1 MGGHVNHSRTVP
13 LAVVGVMAAVTGRIL
28 YAAHRPDLPSFDN
41 YDTSGALGD
50 PGLPGLRVVAIGDSS
65 ITAPGA
71 RNVDDAFIRRVAHS
85 LTDRYFVQLFAL
97 AVGGS
102 KARDII
108 ESQLDAAV
116 ESAPD
121 LVVLSVGANDAIRGV
136 PPQRFRNELEEI
148 TSRMID
154 TGASVVIVG
163 VGDLGSIPRLP
174 RFLRWYLTYRSGVF
188 DAISAEVAAAYPSTV
203 KADVRGQLSRD
214 FWDDPRMFSGDLF
227 HASSYGHAGFG
238 HHVSV
243 AVERVLARR

>member
-1 MGGHVNHSRTVP
+1 MTPPKTLP
-13 LAVVGVMAAVTGRIL
+13 LAVAGAVAVFTGRIL
-28 YAAHRPDLPSFDN
+28 YAAHRPDLPSYDN

-50 PGLPGLRVVAIGDSS
+50 PGLPGLRLVAIGDSS

-71 RNVDDAFIRRVAHS
+71 RSVDDAFIRRIAHS
-85 LTDRYFVQLFAL
+85 LTDRYFVQLHAL

-108 ESQLDAAV
+108 DNQLEEAV
-116 ESAPD
+116 AIGPD

-136 PPQRFRNELEEI
+136 TPQSFRIDLEEI
-148 TSRMID
+148 TGRFVEL
-154 TGASVVIVG
+154 GASVAIVG

-188 DAISAEVAAAYPSTV
+188 DAVSAEVAASYPSTV

-214 FWDDPRMFSGDLF
+214 FWEDPRMFSGDLF
-227 HASSYGHAGFG
+227 HASSYGHERFG

-243 AVERVLARR
+243 AVERALASR